1 MEWMWFLLA
10 IPVIALIGGALSTS
24 MKSNDFAAM
33 GDITGKSLDQLT
45 RVVGQPNSISAAPD
59 GGTLYQ
65 WMGINGG
72 SAYHYAILFD
82 ADGKAVGYTHQHVG

>member
-10 IPVIALIGGALSTS
+10 IPIIAVIGGALSTG
-24 MKSNDFAAM
+24 MKSNSFAAM
-33 GDITGKSLDQLT
+33 GDITGKSLGDIKSA
-45 RVVGQPNSISAAPD
+45 VGEPNSISAAAD

-65 WMGINGG
+65 WIGVNGG

-82 ADGKAVGYTHQHVG
+82 AEGRALGYTHQHVG